1 MKKILFVINTLGGA
15 GAETAMLELLRSL
28 SPKEYEISL
37 FVLLNQGEMAD
48 QLPPKVRLLNADFCR
63 ESVLNR
69 EGKKR
74 LNHYVF
80 RTLFRRGSVFRNL
93 PYLIKNLVSMTRKG
107 KLLPDK
113 LLWRVMSD
121 GAPVLEEPY
130 DLAVAYLEGGSAYFV
145 ADHVKAAK
153 KVGFIHIDYGKAG
166 YTRSLDQ
173 DCYAGFDRIYTVS
186 DEVRRHFLETY
197 PEYARKTE
205 VFHNMIDP
213 GRIRERAALPGGFKD
228 DFDGVRILTVGRL
241 TAQKAYDT
249 AVEAMKLLK
258 EKGEN
263 VRWYVLGE
271 GEERR
276 PLEKKIQQYGLEKD
290 FLLLGAKEN
299 PYPYYAQTDLYVHC
313 TRFEGKSIA
322 IQEAQTLGCTILVSD
337 CSGNREQ
344 VRDGIDGRMCELTA
358 EGIRDGICELLRDS
372 EACRRYGE
380 EAAKKELVEREQMER
395 LLGLIT
401 EG

>member
-15 GAETAMLELLRSL
+15 GAETALLELLRSL
-28 SPKEYEISL
+28 SPREYEISL
-37 FVLLNQGEMAD
+37 FVLLNQGEMVD
-48 QLPPKVRLLNADFCR
+48 RLPSHVRLINADFCR
-63 ESVLNR
+63 ESVLGR

-74 LNHYVF
+74 LNRYVF

-93 PYLIKNLVSMTRKG
+93 PYLIKNLVSMVRKG

-121 GAPVLEEPY
+121 GAPAPEEFY

-145 ADHVKAAK
+145 ADHVMAAK
-153 KVGFIHIDYGKAG
+153 KAGFIHIDYGKAG
-166 YTRSLDQ
+166 YTRSLDL
-173 DCYAGFDRIYTVS
+173 DCYASFDRIYTVS
-186 DEVRRHFLETY
+186 DEVRRYFLGTY
-197 PEYARKTE
+197 PEYAGKTE
-205 VFHNMIDP
+205 IFHNMIDP
-213 GRIRERAALPGGFKD
+213 GRIRERAALP
-228 DFDGVRILTVGRL
+228 DFDRVRILTVGRL
-241 TAQKAYDT
+241 TAQKAYET

-276 PLEKKIQQYGLEKD
+276 PLEKKIRQYGLEKD

-313 TRFEGKSIA
+313 TRYEGKSIA

-344 VRDGIDGRMCELTA
+344 VRDGMDGRMCELSA
-358 EGIRDGICELLRDS
+358 EGIRDGICELLRDP

-380 EAAKKELVEREQMER
+380 EAAKKDLVEREQLER